1 MNCKSGDLAITLFS
15 HIEGNTGRIVRV
27 IEATKRRNGMDYWRI
42 ESVGGPM
49 GVAAGG
55 VKMTGQFPDKYL
67 KPVSGLS
74 EPESITTGQ
83 ENEVAA

>member
-1 MNCKSGDLAITLFS
+1 MNCKPGDLAITLFS

-27 IEATKRRNGMDYWRI
+27 IAPAKYRNGMDYWHI
-42 ESVGGPM
+42 ESAGAPM

-55 VKMTGQFPDKYL
+55 SKMKGQFPDQYL

-74 EPESITTGQ
+74 DPESITIGH
-83 ENEVAA
+83 ESEIAA